1 MTGHLVLTTLH
12 AQTAAAAVQRLLDIG
27 VDPGVVSTSINCVV
41 AQRLVRRLCSDCA
54 EPHHPDAEDLAAL
67 SVPEGYDELNLY
79 RAAGCPECDGTG
91 YRGRIGLFEVLPMTD
106 EIAVLVGQ
114 STREIEA
121 AARAAGMFTLRED
134 GIRLAIAGITTLDEV
149 RRVAG
154 DRMS

>member
-1 MTGHLVLTTLH
+1 
-12 AQTAAAAVQRLLDIG
+12 
-27 VDPGVVSTSINCVV
+27 
-41 AQRLVRRLCSDCA
+41 
-54 EPHHPDAEDLAAL
+54 
-67 SVPEGYDELNLY
+67 
-79 RAAGCPECDGTG
+79 
-91 YRGRIGLFEVLPMTD
+91 MTD